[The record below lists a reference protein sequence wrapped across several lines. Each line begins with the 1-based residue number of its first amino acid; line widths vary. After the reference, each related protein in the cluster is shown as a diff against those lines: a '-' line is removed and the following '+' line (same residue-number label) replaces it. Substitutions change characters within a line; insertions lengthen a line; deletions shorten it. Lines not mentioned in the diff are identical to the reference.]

1 MATKQKPNYTKFM
14 KKPVPLQMSP
24 QRPLDNSGAVP
35 RVSAG
40 TAPVRKDNKVPW
52 GEIIIEAEPVY
63 DAEVFF
69 QGEPLFASRRE
80 TADAEWNQGIPPLP
94 ALAMAVVVLLLLSL

>member
-24 QRPLDNSGAVP
+24 QRPHDNSGSIP
-35 RVSAG
+35 RVPGA
-40 TAPVRKDNKVPW
+40 APVRKDNKVPW

-63 DAEVFF
+63 DAEVYF
-69 QGEPLFASRRE
+69 QGEPLFASQGE
-80 TADAEWNQGIPPLP
+80 TADPGWNPGIPPLP
-94 ALAMAVVVLLLLSL
+94 ALAMAVVVLILLSL

>member
-24 QRPLDNSGAVP
+24 QRPSDDSGSIP
-35 RVSAG
+35 RVPGAS
-40 TAPVRKDNKVPW
+40 PMRKDHVPW

-63 DAEVFF
+63 DAEVYFR
-69 QGEPLFASRRE
+69 GEPLYATQWE
-80 TADAEWNQGIPPLP
+80 IADPAWSPGFPPLP
-94 ALAMAVVVLLLLSL
+94 ALAIAVLVLALLGL